1 MYCKKYCTITVK
13 ELFHENEDE
22 DEDLMEPPTNLLLAL
37 LHFAEVNWKSSYNS
51 GIVEY
56 GIV

>member
-13 ELFHENEDE
+13 VLFHENE

-37 LHFAEVNWKSSYNS
+37 LDFAEVNWKSSYNS